1 MLALLTYSFL
11 KALSAFL
18 LNIITAWRVLAQRH
32 DRNEWQIRVI
42 LMAFGVPAA
51 ILVQTELCS
60 PTITEIPS
68 LAQPMQP
75 PIEDQFHEGNL

>member
-18 LNIITAWRVLAQRH
+18 LNIITAWHVLAQRH
-32 DRNEWQIRVI
+32 DRNEWQIHVI
-42 LMAFGVPAA
+42 LMAFEAPAA

-60 PTITEIPS
+60 PTIAEILS
-68 LAQPMQP
+68 LMQP
-75 PIEDQFHEGNL
+75 PIQDQFHEGNL